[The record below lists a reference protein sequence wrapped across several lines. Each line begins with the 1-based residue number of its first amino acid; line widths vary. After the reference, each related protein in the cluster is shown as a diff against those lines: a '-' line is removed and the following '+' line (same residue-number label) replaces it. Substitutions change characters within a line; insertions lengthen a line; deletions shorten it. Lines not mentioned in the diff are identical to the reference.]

1 MVRGAGSTDSPG
13 RRSSAALQL
22 SLFDDLPPLDPPPQ
36 VVSQPV
42 PPPRSVLP
50 PRAVPPRIPPPVPS
64 PAPPAATE
72 RPDWP
77 RHARADR
84 HIVLDGHRVDYW
96 LRRSRRRSIGFSVG
110 PEGLVVAAPRW
121 VASGDIDSALQ
132 AKARWIVGKLHE
144 QGERARRSAA
154 ARIDWADGASFPFLG
169 EPVTVRLRPHGTGAV
184 LQAADGPRE
193 LHLGLPLDA
202 APQQIRDVVQSWL
215 QRQAIR
221 LFEERCREYAAR
233 LGVRVRRLGLT
244 SARTRWG
251 SASADGSIRLNWRLV
266 HFRLPTIDYVV
277 AHELAHLREMNHSP
291 AFWDVVRSV
300 LPDYEAAMTPLKG
313 ELVPNL

>member
-13 RRSSAALQL
+13 RRTSAALQL
-22 SLFDDLPPLDPPPQ
+22 SLFDDPPGSGAAPF
-36 VVSQPV
+36 V
-42 PPPRSVLP
+42 PPPT
-50 PRAVPPRIPPPVPS
+50 PVPVA
-64 PAPPAATE
+64 PAPSLPRTPAPA
-72 RPDWP
+72 PVAPVGGDWP
-77 RHARADR
+77 RHPRADR
-84 HIVLDGHRVDYW
+84 HIVLDRVRVDYW
-96 LRRSRRRSIGFSVG
+96 LRRTRRRSIGFSVG

-121 VASGDIDSALQ
+121 VGLGDIEQALQ

-144 QGERARRSAA
+144 QAERARHTAA
-154 ARIDWADGASFPFLG
+154 ARIDWADGATFPFLG
-169 EPVTVRLRPHGTGAV
+169 EPVIVRLRPHGTGAV
-184 LQAADGPRE
+184 LQAETEGPRE
-193 LHLGLPLDA
+193 LHLGLPADA
-202 APQQIRDVVQSWL
+202 QPQQIRDAVQSWL

-221 LFEERCREYAAR
+221 LFEERCRDYAAR

-300 LPDYEAAMTPLKG
+300 VPDYEAAMSPLKR
-313 ELVPNL
+313 EVVPLV